1 MGKHK
6 DKKKSTTNSKLLFMG
21 MGIIVGVLITML
33 IVFVIMP
40 MMQMAPT
47 KDALLPESS
56 DPISQTMPSQ
66 TMPSQTMPSQTMP
79 STPMPSTTM
88 PGAPMSGGRRLFK
101 NRFR

>member
-1 MGKHK
+1 
-6 DKKKSTTNSKLLFMG
+6 MG

-56 DPISQTMPSQ
+56 DPISQTMSGA
-66 TMPSQTMPSQTMP
+66 
-79 STPMPSTTM
+79 PMPGAPM
-88 PGAPMSGGRRLFK
+88 PGAPMPGAPMSGAPMSGGRRLFK
-101 NRFR
+101 NRFK